1 MPHELIQLGTSS
13 RTFETPSASAF
24 RSHFTMPVRVFETL
38 PSPKQHSNETIIS
51 RTSQPQTGPRAR
63 VLLCENRFD
72 NTPRR
77 GDQICDGL
85 FVEVLIITR
94 IPRIDGL
101 AQHARSPNISS
112 KLVLTTSHISSMH
125 ARQGASSCRSKRR
138 SISSVDAMTPA
149 KTDNKNRL
157 TCDNAYL
164 TRKDTQKLLTMK
176 RQLSNSK
183 NRLMLERTPTPAI
196 NRQKN

>member
-1 MPHELIQLGTSS
+1 MTPRDLQNSNTTHETRLIQLGTKARAS
-13 RTFETPSASAF
+13 EGPSASAS
-24 RSHFTMPVRVFETL
+24 RSHVTMPVRFFETFPFL
-38 PSPKQHSNETIIS
+38 KKHSYETIVS
-51 RTSQPQTGPRAR
+51 RTSHPQTGPSTR
-63 VLLCENRFD
+63 VLLPENRFD

-125 ARQGASSCRSKRR
+125 ARQGASSCRSKAR
-138 SISSVDAMTPA
+138 SMSSVH
-149 KTDNKNRL
+149 
-157 TCDNAYL
+157 
-164 TRKDTQKLLTMK
+164 TM
-176 RQLSNSK
+176 
-183 NRLMLERTPTPAI
+183 TPAI